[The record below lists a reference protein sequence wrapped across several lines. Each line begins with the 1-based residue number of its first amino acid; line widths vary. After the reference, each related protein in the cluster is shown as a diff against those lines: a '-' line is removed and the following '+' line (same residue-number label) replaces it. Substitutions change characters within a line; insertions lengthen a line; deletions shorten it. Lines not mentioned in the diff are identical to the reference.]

1 MVRLLHVNCCVRLRS
16 IFRNEISQ
24 SLAQTSDDLE
34 VTVSKAS
41 LELEP
46 SQDQDNSVSAKVHD
60 DASDNLTPTV
70 EDQNDQEKVSF
81 IRGDALAQR
90 QNPLKRWSIKAAH
103 WLKNSVK
110 NIFTLIW

>member
-1 MVRLLHVNCCVRLRS
+1 MVQLHLYYIRNQRS
-16 IFRNEISQ
+16 EISQ

-34 VTVSKAS
+34 VTVSNAS

-46 SQDQDNSVSAKVHD
+46 DEFSQDQDNSVSAKVHD
-60 DASDNLTPTV
+60 DESDNLTPTV
-70 EDQNDQEKVSF
+70 DGQNDEEKVSF
-81 IRGDALAQR
+81 IRGDASAQR
-90 QNPLKRWSIKAAH
+90 HNPLKRWSIKAAQ